1 MDEQRVTRSDDHHG
15 RNGISVVDYII
26 CDQNVFADIDHFVV
40 KQPSY
45 LSDHSQ
51 IVGWFKSK
59 PSTSTLQSDLNTE
72 TSLAKSLV
80 KLPPQ
85 FIWDKD
91 SSLKFSS
98 SLNSPNIQS
107 LITNFLKE
115 DFIESEEGINKAVSQ
130 VTGIIL
136 KASKTSLKLKRIKR
150 RIKLRKVSDKKW
162 FDKDCKMKRSTLRKL
177 SNQKAQGPSEPFYTR
192 IISHHFKRI

>member
-1 MDEQRVTRSDDHHG
+1 M
-15 RNGISVVDYII
+15 
-26 CDQNVFADIDHFVV
+26 
-40 KQPSY
+40 
-45 LSDHSQ
+45 
-51 IVGWFKSK
+51 
-59 PSTSTLQSDLNTE
+59 
-72 TSLAKSLV
+72 

-177 SNQKAQGPSEPFYTR
+177 SNQKHRDPLN
-192 IISHHFKRI
+192 ISIRESYHITLREYKQL